1 MKTKKTT
8 RVSKRHQINEFNPVA
23 TSAYGKGRDMT
34 FRERNKSIIFQK
46 YYQNGCAEL
55 VRHKLLALA
64 DNCI

>member
-34 FRERNKSIIFQK
+34 FRERNKINNIPK
-46 YYQNGCAEL
+46 IL
-55 VRHKLLALA
+55 PKRVR
-64 DNCI
+64 